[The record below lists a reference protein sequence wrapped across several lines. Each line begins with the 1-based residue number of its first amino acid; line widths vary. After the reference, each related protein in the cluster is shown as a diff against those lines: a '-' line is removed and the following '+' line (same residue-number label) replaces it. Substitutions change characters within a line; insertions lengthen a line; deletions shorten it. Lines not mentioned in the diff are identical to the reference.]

1 VASESRPL
9 AAESADR
16 EDAAI
21 DLSDYEFDLPSERIA
36 QAPALQRDASRL
48 LVLDRNEP
56 GPLRHASFSQFPDC
70 LEAGDLLVL
79 NATRVQ
85 PARLRGQRE
94 SGGAVEVLLLAP
106 VPDAP
111 DSVAAGAAANNE
123 VAADDTTDNDAPA
136 ETAEGELRFRALVKL
151 SGRLR
156 PGIRMTFGPEA
167 RRAEIKQLGERGEV
181 VIAFEPGA
189 SPYSLGEPPLPP
201 YIRRPGGTRRP
212 GGIQRPGGSR
222 PPDGG
227 CDETA
232 ALDRE
237 RYQTIYARVPGAIAA
252 PTAGLHFSEAIFEA
266 LAARGVERH
275 EVVLHVGPGTFRP
288 LDDEAL
294 RSGRLHRESFELPQS
309 TARAVAETKAR
320 GGRVVAVGTTS
331 ARVLEACARRSSHPT
346 QLEPGRGETD
356 IFLRPGSKFQV
367 VDALL
372 TNFHLPRSS
381 LLLLVAAFAGRER
394 ILAAYR
400 EAVARE
406 YRFFSYGDAMLIL

>member
-1 VASESRPL
+1 VASESRTL
-9 AAESADR
+9 AAASADR

-48 LVLDRNEP
+48 LVLDRNQP

-85 PARLRGQRE
+85 PARLRGRRE

-106 VPDAP
+106 VLAAP
-111 DSVAAGAAANNE
+111 DSVADSAAANDAAANDAVANE
-123 VAADDTTDNDAPA
+123 VAA

-167 RRAEIKQLGERGEV
+167 RRAEITQLGERGEV

-201 YIRRPGGTRRP
+201 YIRRPGGIRRP
-212 GGIQRPGGSR
+212 G
-222 PPDGG
+222 DGR
-227 CDETA
+227 DETA

-266 LAARGVERH
+266 LAARGVERR